1 MEYGGDLDL
10 KKYIKQYKDD
20 NQYINEKII
29 KDIITQICIGLKEIH
44 ENKLIH
50 RDLTPD
56 NIFINDDNKIKIG
69 DFGISKILELNQ
81 NYVIT
86 KLGKHHYFAY
96 VIEKGEKYNNKI
108 DIYALGCII
117 YELFTLNEYYIDT
130 KIEDMA
136 GKINEDLYDSKWQDL
151 IDLLIKKDYHE
162 RPNTQEIYEYIKK
175 LSNKNEII
183 CSY

>member
-1 MEYGGDLDL
+1 M
-10 KKYIKQYKDD
+10 
-20 NQYINEKII
+20 
-29 KDIITQICIGLKEIH
+29 
-44 ENKLIH
+44 
-50 RDLTPD
+50 
-56 NIFINDDNKIKIG
+56 
-69 DFGISKILELNQ
+69 
-81 NYVIT
+81 
-86 KLGKHHYFAY
+86 
-96 VIEKGEKYNNKI
+96 IEKGEKYNNKI